1 MDASANFSWTE
12 WHVHSS
18 VILGLLILGG
28 AYLYGAGPL
37 RERFGWAE
45 TIEPSRVAAFFGG
58 LLVIFLALEGP
69 LHELA
74 ESYFFTAHMTQHLL
88 LQLAMP
94 PLLLLGTP
102 DWLLRPLF
110 RSPKVVRLGRLLVHP
125 VTAFALFNVVLVGWH
140 LPPLYD
146 LALEHHNLHVAQHLT
161 FMVTAVIAWWPL
173 LGPLPELPRP
183 HASVQMIYLF
193 AQSVPMGF
201 LGATI
206 TFAGEPTY
214 AFYAEAPRL
223 WGISA
228 LVDQQLGGV
237 LMKSAAGVVFL
248 VALSVVFFTWFA
260 REEREAEAGP

>member
-1 MDASANFSWTE
+1 MDASADFSWTV
-12 WHVHSS
+12 WNADWS
-18 VILGLLILGG
+18 VVIGLLILGG

-45 TIEPSRVAAFFGG
+45 YVEPGKVAAFFGG
-58 LLVIFLALEGP
+58 LLVIFLALVGP

-74 ESYFFTAHMTQHLL
+74 ENYFFTAHMTQHLL

-94 PLLLLGTP
+94 PLLILGTP
-102 DWLLRPLF
+102 NWLLRPLL
-110 RSPKVVRLGRLLVHP
+110 RSPRVVRMGRLLVHP
-125 VTAFALFNVVLVGWH
+125 VTAFALFNAVLVGWH

-146 LALEHHNLHVAQHLT
+146 LALKHHNLHIAQHFI

-173 LGPLPELPRP
+173 LSPLPELPRP
-183 HASVQMIYLF
+183 HPSVQMVYLF

-201 LGATI
+201 LGAII

-214 AFYAEAPRL
+214 TFYAEAPRL

-260 REEREAEAGP
+260 REEREAKA